1 MSRWKP
7 TASPDVVQATSA
19 EVFQAVDSSVSRSS
33 GATTAD
39 GAAGGAG
46 GAGARAAGGGGVG
59 GGAAGA
65 VDVAGAATAATG
77 DVPTSPGARA
87 ATSTAPM
94 VTGRVL
100 SRRSGIGSPGS
111 SQRTLPRGYERDPA
125 ADHTFR
131 RTSKGTGRSRI
142 RRG

>member
-46 GAGARAAGGGGVG
+46 GAAA
-59 GGAAGA
+59 GAAGA

-131 RTSKGTGRSRI
+131 RTSKG
-142 RRG
+142 